1 MSVGKDQLPDIDDCI
16 VSLDGVV
23 IGYESNN
30 PLVKVPDLSI
40 KSGEI
45 VAITGSSG
53 VGKTTLLRT
62 IAGLIKPISG
72 TLRVCQSTLPSKPP
86 RGSVGYIPQRLGL
99 VTHASVRHNVMM
111 GARAGHTN
119 PLSLLPSSEVI
130 EHTNSS
136 IERMGLTDKAN
147 EPIRRLSGGQQR
159 RVATARTL
167 AQAPKLIMADEF
179 LSELDEET
187 LESVLSEV
195 TGYVRSS
202 GAALIVVEHDFSR
215 AKSMADRLLLI
226 DDGRVNPF
234 LSETTTVEIKI

>member
-1 MSVGKDQLPDIDDCI
+1 MSEDEGQHPQGCV

-23 IGYESNN
+23 IGYDQNN
-30 PLVKVPDLSI
+30 PLVRVPDLTI
-40 KSGEI
+40 NYGEI

-62 IAGLIKPISG
+62 IAGLVKPISG
-72 TLRVCQSTLPSKPP
+72 TIRVCDTTLPSKPP

-99 VTHASVRHNVMM
+99 VRHASVRHNVML

-119 PLSLLPSSEVI
+119 PLSLFPSKEVI
-130 EHTNSS
+130 DHTHYS
-136 IERMGLTDKAN
+136 IERMDLIDKTH

-187 LESVLSEV
+187 LESVMSEV
-195 TGYVRSS
+195 TGLVRSS
-202 GAALIVVEHDFSR
+202 GAALIVVEHDVSR
-215 AKSMADRLLLI
+215 AKSMADRLLVI
-226 DDGRVNPF
+226 NDGRVNPF
-234 LSETTTVEIKI
+234 LSETTAVEVRV